1 MPDAPRTH
9 RRESVTPTEL
19 MGEGYDPGLLIADC
33 ECGGIYAVATGPREG
48 DDLDQ
53 AQVYHALDVGA
64 PIPLTRDQMDIVI
77 DKVMPEPDPPWREI
91 VNHIP
96 GRHIVIVETVE
107 ESLPFLLG
115 WLGAPDRP

>member
-1 MPDAPRTH
+1 MTTH
-9 RRESVTPTEL
+9 RRESVTPSDL
-19 MGEGYDPGLLIADC
+19 LGEGFSPGLLIADC
-33 ECGGIYAVATGPREG
+33 ECGGIYVVPVGPREG

-53 AQVYHALDVGA
+53 AQVNHALPTGA

-77 DKVMPEPDPPWREI
+77 DKVMPDPDPPWREI
-91 VNHIP
+91 VGHIP
-96 GRHIVIVETVE
+96 GRHVVIVEAVE